1 MTLLPSCR
9 LAKPQFEQVRRNNS
23 EWAGCTKMGSQIKG
37 SFWPMNQP
45 EDYPVTGAINAI
57 CKQIQKP
64 DTTAEAGKRPICLKQ
79 HKDML
84 SGFSFSRKQVLES
97 VLRVPITAT
106 LDRETGLGTID
117 IQAIN
122 TDLYLYNFRK
132 LPYFRI
138 LASLGG
144 VCDSKNRE

>member
-1 MTLLPSCR
+1 
-9 LAKPQFEQVRRNNS
+9 
-23 EWAGCTKMGSQIKG
+23 
-37 SFWPMNQP
+37 
-45 EDYPVTGAINAI
+45 
-57 CKQIQKP
+57 
-64 DTTAEAGKRPICLKQ
+64 
-79 HKDML
+79 ML

-138 LASLGG
+138 LASQGG
-144 VCDSKNRE
+144 VCDSKNWE